1 MAFKE
6 KSITFRVT
14 DDEYAQ
20 LSALAKTHKKSLP
33 DFIKSISLLFTDNKE
48 IFGQLDNPDVKNKLE
63 NDLESMADKL
73 QNQQKFVEL
82 LLRSIIST
90 QLRLEGQFKKQRKEA
105 AKELEK
111 DFGRISLMVNSV
123 SATKV

>member
-14 DDEYAQ
+14 DDEHAQ

-33 DFIKSISLLFTDNKE
+33 DFIKSLAVIFTENKE
-48 IFGQLDNPDVKNKLE
+48 IFNSLDNPDIKKKLE
-63 NDLESMADKL
+63 GDLQSMASEL
-73 QNQQKFVEL
+73 EQQQRFIDL
-82 LLRSIIST
+82 LLRSIYST
-90 QLRLEGQFKKQRKEA
+90 QLRLEGQFKKYRKEA

-111 DFGRISLMVNSV
+111 DFGRISLMVNSPKTEK
-123 SATKV
+123 A

>member
-1 MAFKE
+1 MTFKE

-33 DFIKSISLLFTDNKE
+33 TFVKSLAVLFTDNKE
-48 IFGQLDNPDVKNKLE
+48 LFRSLE
-63 NDLESMADKL
+63 NPAIKKGLEDDLQSMAEQL
-73 QNQQKFVEL
+73 QQQQKFIEL
-82 LLRSIIST
+82 LLRSIYST
-90 QLRLEGQFKKQRKEA
+90 QLRLEGQFKKYRKEA

-123 SATKV
+123 SAKNI